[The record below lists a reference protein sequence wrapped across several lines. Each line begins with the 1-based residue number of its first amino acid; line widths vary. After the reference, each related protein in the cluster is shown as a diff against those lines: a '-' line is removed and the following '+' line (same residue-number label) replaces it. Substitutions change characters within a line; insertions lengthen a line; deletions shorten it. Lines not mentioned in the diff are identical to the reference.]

1 MKQKYSVE
9 AKEGYIHLETRG
21 TLDIADLEAP
31 ANAALEA
38 AKKHKIDKLLDDIR
52 EVDASELSIHM
63 QAKSMGIIW
72 KLRSF
77 KKVAVIMKSSR
88 IQSLFLSSV
97 SALNLNATSQFKG
110 FDNIPDAVTW
120 LQE

>member
-1 MKQKYSVE
+1 MKQKYSVD
-9 AKEGYIHLETRG
+9 AKEGYIYLETRG
-21 TLDIADLEAP
+21 ALDIADLEAP
-31 ANAALEA
+31 VNAALAA
-38 AKKHKIDKLLDDIR
+38 AKKHNIDKLLDDIR
-52 EVDASELSIHM
+52 EIDASGLSVHM

-77 KKVAVIMKSSR
+77 KKVAIIMKGSR
-88 IQSLFLSSV
+88 IQSLFLSSL

-110 FDNIPDAVTW
+110 FDNVPDAVTW